1 MYITVT
7 HVLLS
12 KLYRFYI
19 IYYVNMY
26 IWTIIENKHCKK
38 KKNVIKILGLTW
50 NSWPSIH
57 FLKQFW
63 GRFSENQSRY
73 LRSDQLPN
81 FFLRCTISIYIYIY
95 IHTSVFFLIIYI
107 RASHNRTDRNVQSNR
122 NISRIQLSLK
132 FYCAIIP
139 NTSNNYIQQSLLLA
153 T

>member
-38 KKNVIKILGLTW
+38 KKTWSKFLDWLGILDPRFIFW
-50 NSWPSIH
+50 NSFGEDSARIRVVTSDQINY
-57 FLKQFW
+57 LI
-63 GRFSENQSRY
+63 FSYVVRY
-73 LRSDQLPN
+73 L
-81 FFLRCTISIYIYIY
+81 YIYIY